1 MNRRIALLLLIILPV
16 IFSCTEKE
24 QEVEQVIR
32 VESVTISKNTAELTI
47 GETLQLSAS
56 VSPSS
61 ATNKEIS
68 WSSSNQSVASV
79 NASGLVTA
87 VGEGTTIISASADG
101 KKGECTV
108 SVKKAYV
115 AVSEVK
121 LNKTE
126 LTLFEGKEE
135 TLTASVLPKDATE
148 QTITWSSSDPSIATV
163 VSGKVTAIKAGNATI
178 SATVGSLKA
187 ECDVT
192 VYLEYGKVAISD
204 LRPVEILPVVGQVVT
219 GDKQVYDHIEH
230 LRLAEATRI
239 RDMMWEYGAGYHTRE
254 EYQQLM
260 ERLVVGMSN
269 ECPSLTEEFEVV
281 GCNFTDLSRWE
292 NGHSHGEWSILN
304 SIVPNTKRIV

>member
-16 IFSCTEKE
+16 VFSCTEKE
-24 QEVEQVIR
+24 PEVEQVIR

-121 LNKTE
+121 LDKTE

-192 VYLEYGKVAISD
+192 VYLEYGKVAI
-204 LRPVEILPVVGQVVT
+204 
-219 GDKQVYDHIEH
+219 
-230 LRLAEATRI
+230 
-239 RDMMWEYGAGYHTRE
+239 
-254 EYQQLM
+254 
-260 ERLVVGMSN
+260 
-269 ECPSLTEEFEVV
+269 
-281 GCNFTDLSRWE
+281 TDR
-292 NGHSHGEWSILN
+292 
-304 SIVPNTKRIV
+304 R